1 MEPLDRPVGPWTV
14 GTGAFRRDLE
24 LGSDLTP
31 QVGLLATAVVTEHPM
46 NGDAADDEPGDSVAQ
61 DLGHGLLGLIVADL
75 DVGDPGV
82 VVEDLDQVAGVLVSV
97 SMGDRRFSW
106 HRTS

>member
-1 MEPLDRPVGPWTV
+1 
-14 GTGAFRRDLE
+14 
-24 LGSDLTP
+24 
-31 QVGLLATAVVTEHPM
+31 M

-61 DLGHGLLGLIVADL
+61 DLGHGLLGLIVAGL

-97 SMGDRRFSW
+97 SKWDRRFSQ